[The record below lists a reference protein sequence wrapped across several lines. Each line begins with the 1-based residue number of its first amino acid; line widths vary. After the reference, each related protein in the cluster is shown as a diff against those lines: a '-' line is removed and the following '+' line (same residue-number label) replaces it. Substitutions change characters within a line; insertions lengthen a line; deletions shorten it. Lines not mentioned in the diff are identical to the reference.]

1 MRIILP
7 AILLITSVVLLLTSP
22 TSCALDIGGVD
33 YNRVPTSGYS
43 SQQQETRSSPKPAR
57 TYHSTTRNQYGD
69 SRDRRRTG
77 IFDNGKGHIN
87 DYSYRR

>member
-1 MRIILP
+1 MRTIIF
-7 AILLITSVVLLLTSP
+7 ISLIATITLLLASP
-22 TSCALDIGGVD
+22 PSCALDTWGVD

-43 SQQQETRSSPKPAR
+43 SQQRETRSSPRPAR
-57 TYHSTTRNQYGD
+57 TYHSTDRDQYGD
-69 SRDRRRTG
+69 SRDRRSTG